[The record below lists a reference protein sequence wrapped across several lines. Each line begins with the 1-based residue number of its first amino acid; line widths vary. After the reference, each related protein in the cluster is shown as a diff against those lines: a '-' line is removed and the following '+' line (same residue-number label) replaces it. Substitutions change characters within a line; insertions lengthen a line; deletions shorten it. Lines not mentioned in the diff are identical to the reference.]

1 MLLPENRH
9 VIAYLRR
16 HENETILCV
25 NNLSRFVQPLEIN
38 LQRWS
43 GMVPVELIGNIS
55 FPPIGEQP
63 YFMSLGPHTFYWF
76 RLVPAGE
83 APVSP

>member
-1 MLLPENRH
+1 
-9 VIAYLRR
+9 V
-16 HENETILCV
+16 
-25 NNLSRFVQPLEIN
+25 EIN

-43 GMVPVELIGNIS
+43 GMVPVELFGNIS

-76 RLVPAGE
+76 RLVPAVE
-83 APVSP
+83 APVTP